1 MTRFELKHKNIFRR
15 KPKFI
20 RLHSNEKVSKW
31 LNNQFLRIHSTEVTN
46 FVETVSK

>member
-1 MTRFELKHKNIFRR
+1 MASFELKHKHTFRR
-15 KPKFI
+15 NPKFI

-31 LNNQFLRIHSTEVTN
+31 LNNLFLRIDSTEVTN